1 MGEIDGRTTMVG
13 IIGDP
18 VAHSLS
24 PRMHNAA
31 FDALKMNW
39 RYAAFRVSPAGL
51 ARALHGLAAL
61 GMVGANVTIP
71 HKESAAGLVDEL
83 DAGARQIG
91 AVNTVRVAG
100 TRLQGFNTDAAGV
113 IEALTQDGGVA
124 PMGRHCAVIGA
135 GGGGR
140 AAAYA
145 LASAGASHLTVLNRT
160 ERKAR
165 DLLKAVAR
173 AVPSCRLTA
182 AGLSADGLERVL
194 EDADVVVH
202 ATAMTMSAAMGGG
215 GGRAEWLEALARRLR
230 RGMVVLDMVYTP
242 AWTELLQ
249 AATRAG
255 ATAVSG
261 LSMLVFQGAQSFELW
276 TGRPAPIEVMRRA
289 VGLTPGGELKS

>member
-1 MGEIDGRTTMVG
+1 MGEIDGRTTVVG
-13 IIGDP
+13 ILGDP

-31 FDALKMNW
+31 FDALQMNW
-39 RYAAFRVSPAGL
+39 RYVAFRVPPAGL
-51 ARALHGLAAL
+51 ARALQGLAAL

-83 DAGARQIG
+83 DPGARRIG

-100 TRLQGFNTDAAGV
+100 SRLQGFNTDAAGV
-113 IEALTQDGGVA
+113 VEALTQDGGAA

-140 AAAYA
+140 AAAFA
-145 LASAGASHLTVLNRT
+145 LASAGASQLTVLNRT

-165 DLLKAVAR
+165 DLVKAVAR

-182 AGLSADGLERVL
+182 VGLSTDVLERVL
-194 EDADVVVH
+194 EDVDVVVH
-202 ATAMTMSAAMGGG
+202 ATAATMSAAMGGG
-215 GGRAEWLEALARRLR
+215 GGRAEWLESLVRRLR

-242 AWTELLQ
+242 AWTELLH
-249 AATRAG
+249 AAKRAG

-276 TGRPAPIEVMRRA
+276 TGRSAPVDVMRRA
-289 VGLTPGGELKS
+289 VGL